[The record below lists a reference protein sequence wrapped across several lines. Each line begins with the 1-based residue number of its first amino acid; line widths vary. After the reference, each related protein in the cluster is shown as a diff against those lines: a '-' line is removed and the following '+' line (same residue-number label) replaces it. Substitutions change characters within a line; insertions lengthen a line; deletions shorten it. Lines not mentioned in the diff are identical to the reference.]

1 MPLDLPELD
10 ELAPLLDCLPPLA
23 GYDASVVA
31 ADGEGSGGASTGELL
46 ASGAAPSAAAV
57 AAAAQRRR
65 ARHQLASGPAVAHAE
80 LQLLRGCL
88 RLQGALRAL
97 AAAQAA
103 QAAAA
108 GERHK
113 QQRRRLEGGA
123 APASSTLAGRT
134 KPRGRP

>member
-10 ELAPLLDCLPPLA
+10 ELVPLLDCLPPLA

-31 ADGEGSGGASTGELL
+31 ADGEGGGGASTGELL
-46 ASGAAPSAAAV
+46 ASGAAPSAAAA

-65 ARHQLASGPAVAHAE
+65 ARHQLAGGPTVAYPK
-80 LQLLRGCL
+80 LQLLRACL

-97 AAAQAA
+97 AAAAAA

-113 QQRRRLEGGA
+113 QQRRRLERGA